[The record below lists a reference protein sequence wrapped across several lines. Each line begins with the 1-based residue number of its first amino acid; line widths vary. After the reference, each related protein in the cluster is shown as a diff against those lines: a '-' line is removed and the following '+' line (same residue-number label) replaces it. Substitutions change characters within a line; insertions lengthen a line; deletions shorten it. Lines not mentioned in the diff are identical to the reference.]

1 VFGRLRQLRVL
12 LGKRPRQRY
21 LLLGP
26 ICAIAAFAVAIGGVF
41 AYGTSRSSLISPG
54 VKIAGIDVG
63 SQDRAGAQS
72 TLQTHLAPGSR
83 ILTFTGG
90 GQQFSIPEDQTGLT
104 PDVQKAVDGALR
116 RSQSKDPLSRLVSD
130 LTGKKDTADLPLPLQ
145 VSSAEHQAFLSRAHG
160 LVDHPP
166 AAPSISVSPDGTATV
181 TAHTGSSLSQQAL
194 ESQITQGI
202 VDPRS
207 GTVISI
213 PTQQSG
219 ATPAQRQTE
228 IQGAVARA
236 KQMLDR
242 PAQNATLTPTGDGLS
257 VTDEKQGRAVD
268 SAGFSNALSDQ
279 LSRAGV
285 FAVKVPVVPTNP
297 AVTRSQL
304 QAQYP
309 YYITIN
315 RSTFELK
322 LFKNL
327 GFSHGYRIAVGMI
340 GLETPAGLYHIQ
352 NKSTD
357 PAWYVPNEP
366 WAGPQ
371 AGKVIPPNAPDN
383 PIKARWMGIADGA
396 GIHGTDDL
404 GSLGSA
410 ASHGCIRMNIGDV
423 IDLFN
428 QVPVQTPVFI
438 A

>member
-1 VFGRLRQLRVL
+1 
-12 LGKRPRQRY
+12 
-21 LLLGP
+21 
-26 ICAIAAFAVAIGGVF
+26 
-41 AYGTSRSSLISPG
+41 LISPG

-63 SQDRAGAQS
+63 SQDRAGATQ
-72 TLQTHLAPGSR
+72 TLQSHVAPGAR
-83 ILTFTGG
+83 VLTFTAD
-90 GQQFSIPEDQTGLT
+90 GQQFSIPQDQIGLT
-104 PDVQKAVDGALR
+104 PDVRRAVDDALG
-116 RSQSKDPLSRLVSD
+116 RSQSKNPLTRLFD
-130 LTGKKDTADLPLPLQ
+130 GLTGQKDNANLPLPLQ
-145 VSSAEHQAFLSRAHG
+145 ANSATHQAFLSRVHG

-166 AAPSISVSPDGTATV
+166 VAPSIAVSPDGTATV
-181 TAHTGSSLSQQAL
+181 TAHTGSSLSQEAL
-194 ESQITQGI
+194 ESQVSQRISDVGA
-202 VDPRS
+202 
-207 GTVISI
+207 GTVIGV
-213 PTQQSG
+213 PTQQIG
-219 ATPAQRQTE
+219 ATPAQRQTA
-228 IQGAVARA
+228 IQGAVGQA

-242 PAQNATLTPTGDGLS
+242 PAQNATLTPAGDGLS

-268 SAGFSNALSDQ
+268 SASFSGALSDQ

-285 FAVKVPVVPTNP
+285 FQVKVPTAPSRP
-297 AVTRSQL
+297 AVTKSQL

-327 GFSHGYRIAVGMI
+327 GFTRDYRIAVGMI

-352 NKSTD
+352 SKSMD

-410 ASHGCIRMNIGDV
+410 ASHGCIRMQIGDV

-438 A
+438 S